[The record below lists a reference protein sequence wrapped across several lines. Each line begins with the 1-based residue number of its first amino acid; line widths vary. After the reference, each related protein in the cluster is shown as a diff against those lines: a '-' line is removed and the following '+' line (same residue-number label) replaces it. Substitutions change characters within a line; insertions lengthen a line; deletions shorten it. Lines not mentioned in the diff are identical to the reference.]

1 MKRFCRRSINN
12 LLLVMVS
19 LYPLHS
25 TPFNET
31 ITRITQLALLM
42 HIYSENSLCSQFN

>member
-1 MKRFCRRSINN
+1 
-12 LLLVMVS
+12 MVS

-31 ITRITQLALLM
+31 ITRITQHAFLM
-42 HIYSENSLCSQFN
+42 QEYIYSENSLCSQFN

>member
-1 MKRFCRRSINN
+1 
-12 LLLVMVS
+12 MVS

-42 HIYSENSLCSQFN
+42 QEYTYK